1 MCVGD
6 LQRVVLCFVVRVS
19 DTEVVVGVIVVMS
32 DALLVND
39 NPWVLLFIILSIV
52 GDSSHFYCVC

>member
-39 NPWVLLFIILSIV
+39 NPWVLQFIILSIV
-52 GDSSHFYCVC
+52 DDSSHSYCVF